1 MERKSLEEV
10 EECLVPSRLLC
21 CAQYRSLEI
30 AKQAS
35 KETHVHN
42 LTSLENPLENPKC
55 WHCTHNFDWNAW
67 MIPLSKCVLT
77 NNFKSY
83 GCFCSPSCAITWVTL
98 RNNYNSS
105 QIVSW
110 IKSMAFE
117 RGIYEFSKAPN
128 THWLKE
134 YGGTLTIEEFRNV
147 GKSCKSY
154 TEKNEPFISFPLILE
169 KEQKITEAKEV
180 TKSIKSKNKK
190 ATSQA
195 MNSEELTTKGLYHE
209 FLENNDEIQEADTTR
224 PAKKVRKERAKKEKK
239 TAQSGTL
246 QGLIRK
252 RKHHSDREPLP
263 PKPPPDDAP
272 EKNDDMDLGD

>member
-1 MERKSLEEV
+1 V
-10 EECLVPSRLLC
+10 
-21 CAQYRSLEI
+21 
-30 AKQAS
+30 
-35 KETHVHN
+35 
-42 LTSLENPLENPKC
+42 
-55 WHCTHNFDWNAW
+55 
-67 MIPLSKCVLT
+67 
-77 NNFKSY
+77 
-83 GCFCSPSCAITWVTL
+83 

-110 IKSMAFE
+110 IRSLAFE
-117 RGIYEFSKAPN
+117 RGIFEFSKAPN
-128 THWLKE
+128 AHWLIDF
-134 YGGTLTIEEFRNV
+134 GGTLTIEEFRNI

-209 FLENNDEIQEADTTR
+209 FLENTVVQEPSATDAR
-224 PAKKVRKERAKKEKK
+224 PIKKVRKERTKKDKK
-239 TAQSGTL
+239 TPAQAGTL

-252 RKHHSDREPLP
+252 RKHPGSV
-263 PKPPPDDAP
+263 P
-272 EKNDDMDLGD
+272 EKIPDKKDDKKDDNMDTDD